1 MPLINMPIKKIKKLD
16 KYANDISLLILSY
29 RISELKRQL
38 QGIQNEL
45 DQLQDPLELQVQSV
59 DHVTTRIRRIN

>member
-1 MPLINMPIKKIKKLD
+1 MPLINMPIKTNKLD

-45 DQLQDPLELQVQSV
+45 DQLQDPSELQVQSV
-59 DHVTTRIRRIN
+59 DHVTTRIR